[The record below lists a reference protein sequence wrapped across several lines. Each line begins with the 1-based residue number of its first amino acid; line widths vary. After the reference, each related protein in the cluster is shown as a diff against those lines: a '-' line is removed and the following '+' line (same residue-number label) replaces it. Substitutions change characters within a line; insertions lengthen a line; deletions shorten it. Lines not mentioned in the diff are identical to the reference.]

1 MRAITVDILQSTDQG
16 VAVGKIA
23 DALQQFASEQ
33 PVPIEPMHAS
43 LYALALA
50 RIDFFTLALE
60 LLLNAEAS
68 DPALIKQVTSLDH
81 HRRQNYHGHKPI
93 SPFQR
98 G

>member
-16 VAVGKIA
+16 FAAGKIA
-23 DALQQFASEQ
+23 DALQQFATEQ

-43 LYALALA
+43 LHALALA

-68 DPALIKQVTSLDH
+68 DPTLIKQVANDTDAFDEESLAA
-81 HRRQNYHGHKPI
+81 
-93 SPFQR
+93 
-98 G
+98 